1 MPKAARAL
9 DPIGHA
15 PVVSSLLKGLLV
27 GAAIALV
34 AVAVIGTGGLA
45 ALALV
50 GAGAAAGAAIGT
62 AISGMTGGTEV
73 CGNIVAPCSTNV
85 FINGKGAAR
94 ANIDAAICSRHS
106 SGPYRIASGSGT
118 VYINGQ
124 PAARVSDTIAC
135 SAVITDGSSNVFIG
149 GGMSAPPHPIL
160 KTSDND
166 VIKGTMF
173 PVDYAS
179 AFIDEENKEIHLEIL
194 MDYAVPNIGSR
205 AVGLTS
211 KVTPEEFESY
221 VKLANAG
228 LEKHWSRPLML
239 NGIEYKMKV
248 TGKMSSD
255 GMPMTLAKPGLPI
268 WEDQSSRSRNPHP
281 VLSGNLYRLPLQS
294 EAKYG
299 AVAAHEIGHGF
310 LSDAFGVNYSWTH
323 EGTSS
328 IDGEVKP
335 NAPIIPATGPV
346 PLMPYSNKNPRAT
359 SVIERTIASE
369 EDTRTIL
376 ALASRRNK

>member
-50 GAGAAAGAAIGT
+50 GAGAAAGAAIGS
-62 AISGMTGGTEV
+62 AISGMTGGAEV

-94 ANIDAAICSRHS
+94 ANSDAAICSRHS

-135 SAVITDGSSNVFIG
+135 SAVITDGSGDVFIG

-179 AFIDEENKEIHLEIL
+179 AFIDKENKEIHLEIL

-205 AVGLTS
+205 ALGLTS
-211 KVTPEEFESY
+211 KVTPEEFKKY
-221 VKLANAG
+221 VELTNAG
-228 LEKHWSRPLML
+228 LEKHWSRSVML
-239 NGIEYKMKV
+239 NGVEYQMKV
-248 TGKMSSD
+248 SGKMSPD
-255 GMPMTLAKPGLPI
+255 GMPLTLAKPGAKILG
-268 WEDQSSRSRNPHP
+268 DQSSRSRNPHP
-281 VLSGNLYRLPLQS
+281 VLSGNLYRTPQQS
-294 EAKYG
+294 EAEYG

-310 LSDAFGVNYSWTH
+310 LSDAFGIGYSWTH
-323 EGTSS
+323 EGTSTMGGKTNE
-328 IDGEVKP
+328 D
-335 NAPIIPATGPV
+335 APIEPTDGPV
-346 PLMPYSNKNPRAT
+346 PLMPYLKNNPR
-359 SVIERTIASE
+359 SRHVIERTVASE
-369 EDTRTIL
+369 EDARTIL
-376 ALASRRNK
+376 TLASRRNK